1 MCSHCLSS
9 TIFPLSPGVKYLL
22 FKIYSKNIWGHC
34 LYQGFK
40 KINANYITGLSYII
54 YNSTQSLV

>member
-22 FKIYSKNIWGHC
+22 LKIYSKNIWGHC

-40 KINANYITGLSYII
+40 KNQRKLHYWSII
-54 YNSTQSLV
+54 YYNSTQSLV